1 MATELSDVGMPLSE
15 EQKVGRIL
23 MSLPKKFG
31 HFHTSWQN
39 VDSSKRTVQ
48 LLTTRLQTE
57 EAFQDFKGLSVSDK
71 DSALYSRSNK
81 KRPNSKGTKSQV
93 RFADEDT
100 KPAHGGHRK
109 SCAFCKRGGYK
120 SSHREEDC
128 YRKEA
133 YIQGR
138 RDAGDTAY
146 AATSGT
152 TKVTV
157 SPPQQS
163 DTSSDDGLAFMS
175 NLPNSDKRGWYADSG
190 SSTHMTDQRSLFD
203 TFTAIQPG
211 DRVVRG
217 IGKDNKPLHALGIGE
232 ICIERKVNGRLIT
245 GKLYAVLYVPNLG
258 VNLFS
263 IGAATQHGVTATFQ
277 DNQVTL
283 SKNGKVVAAGTRS
296 NQKLYRLDIVASQFK
311 NDTEDFAALSQDDD
325 IQLWHKRLGHVNF
338 QTIKRMKSKDMID
351 GMQLNP
357 SSSEQPICEG
367 CIMGKH
373 HRLPFPKDGRTRAT
387 RVGELIHSDVC
398 GPITPCSI
406 GGSRYFVIFK
416 DDYSCFSF
424 IEFMKE
430 KSEVRDHFKNF
441 AARMKTLTGQP
452 VVTLRSD
459 NGGEFMSLEFSAWL
473 QEHGIKHETSIART
487 PEQNG
492 VSERENRT
500 VVESARSMLL
510 TSRLPKNMWVE
521 AVGCAIYLLNRV
533 PCRATPDATPFE
545 RFFNRKPDVSHLKVF
560 GCDAYLHIPK
570 EERSKFDSKSLK
582 CHFVGY
588 SDTQK
593 GYRLWDPVHRKLK
606 IGRDVKFDESYYYSA
621 RFLKPLALVP
631 AVEDGE
637 GGVVQTTTGRA
648 AGSVSLA
655 GETPVGNMQSSAECT
670 AHPLPRQTSDHSESV
685 DDLAEPRVEDRLVE
699 SPPSKKYA

>member
-1 MATELSDVGMPLSE
+1 MATGVFSSKDVSHVSKFNGTNFAFWKFQLTLILEQHELCDIVFGKCKRPDPLPAGSDPTQITARENVIKSWNKKDNSARCFIVSTIEEQAQRSLINCKNANEMWNRLKSQYEQTSEENKHYLLQKYYAYEYEEGNNITNHITTLETMATELSDVGMPLSE

-190 SSTHMTDQRSLFD
+190 SSTHMDMTDQRSLFD

-263 IGAATQHGVTATFQ
+263 IGAAKQHGVTATFQ

-357 SSSEQPICEG
+357 SSSKQPICEG

-430 KSEVRDHFKNF
+430 KSEVMDHFKNF

-510 TSRLPKNMWVE
+510 TSRLPKNMWAE
-521 AVGCAIYLLNRV
+521 AVGCAIYLLNQV
-533 PCRATPDATPFE
+533 PCRATPDAT
-545 RFFNRKPDVSHLKVF
+545 H
-560 GCDAYLHIPK
+560 HTI
-570 EERSKFDSKSLK
+570 
-582 CHFVGY
+582 
-588 SDTQK
+588 
-593 GYRLWDPVHRKLK
+593 
-606 IGRDVKFDESYYYSA
+606 
-621 RFLKPLALVP
+621 
-631 AVEDGE
+631 
-637 GGVVQTTTGRA
+637 
-648 AGSVSLA
+648 
-655 GETPVGNMQSSAECT
+655 
-670 AHPLPRQTSDHSESV
+670 
-685 DDLAEPRVEDRLVE
+685 
-699 SPPSKKYA
+699 